1 MEANRCEH
9 ANRALQQDLE
19 QLKVQL
25 EQQRNHKMEQERK
38 VSRRVDGYKR
48 VKRSG
53 SVFVDRCIC
62 SCVQIAV
69 LEESMKSCEEETK
82 DLQSQ
87 DEQVKTAPPA
97 VPLTASSL
105 SFL

>member
-48 VKRSG
+48 VKRLRV
-53 SVFVDRCIC
+53 SVC
-62 SCVQIAV
+62 
-69 LEESMKSCEEETK
+69 
-82 DLQSQ
+82 
-87 DEQVKTAPPA
+87 
-97 VPLTASSL
+97 
-105 SFL
+105 